1 MSLVQ
6 RSGSPSDGAAP
17 TGAHEG
23 SAGAPRWR
31 KASAS
36 REAECVEVASG
47 RAGVLVRDSKD
58 AAGPVIAMTR
68 EAFAGLLA
76 GVRGAAG

>member
-1 MSLVQ
+1 MVQ
-6 RSGSPSDGAAP
+6 RSGSPSHGAAP
-17 TGAHEG
+17 ADAPERA
-23 SAGAPRWR
+23 AGAPRWR

-58 AAGPVIAMTR
+58 AAGPVIVLTR
-68 EAFAGLLA
+68 AAFAGLVADLREGA
-76 GVRGAAG
+76 G